1 MDPVSYQ
8 RMLNGGHPSLVL
20 DRVLGT
26 SNVKYCPKCG
36 FASMDAAELKRHMLE
51 HRGTRFYCVYCNK
64 VSFSEAELNAH
75 LKQHS
80 SKYPFKCPHC
90 GQGYMRRLCL
100 VKHIDRLHNKNTSQG
115 PAKQNPHV
123 PVSSALSS
131 VHTADPASL
140 RPTIRVNVPAP
151 TAPAVRQGRDELRVK
166 TLETNASNATN
177 GNAEHLTPLNGLIQH
192 NRALTVSLPEE
203 VTIPAGCL
211 VELVEVK
218 TVNGTKELKLRLVSQ
233 QENESVI
240 KETRSTVSQNTS
252 PGKPFLSSLSHPNAM
267 KSMSMGMCT
276 VNRKQ
281 FDSKTIT
288 VEHPAVC
295 PVSISKNIPS
305 QVNKDKAGFKRAS
318 REIINLESHRVV
330 PNKVPKSALNAV
342 REGSAA
348 VKDTQ
353 SEPVSHS
360 AALPSVICNRAGQR
374 FTGAPQPDGMASC
387 VSQRAVDERKN
398 LIPEHSKKLPPK
410 RGSDAKVTP
419 RDVSLPVKLEPGEIS
434 LKSDDT
440 SEIKTEQVGLNQQHS
455 SCPSLSVLLA
465 ASAQLRPP
473 ATLVCSDTVSSPSFS
488 NPRSINRCSTV
499 KEMLLSS
506 RKGPK
511 MSTWTQEVVSRER
524 AGEAL
529 EPEGFPVISS
539 VFSLSQ
545 QPEDVQG
552 AMQPLVMALRG
563 IVMDES
569 NGPSSRTQDHIK
581 VANLA
586 KEALASCAQ
595 ADTKDASI
603 IHELLLAERAGS
615 TTQEHVEVTDGAEP
629 SKEALVSCAQAD
641 VKDGSIIHELL
652 LSKLSGNATQD
663 HGEVT
668 NGAELVKE
676 ELVKEELVKEEL
688 ASCAQADTKDG
699 SIIDQLLLTKQIGEA
714 ATEDKGNQHPPAPT
728 HNHIKNEKPTT
739 KRRKSKKSRCTPA
752 LKSSTGEESFPQIAA
767 HGAAEPQQQTA
778 KGEHDIS
785 KFLTVSLKR
794 VQVGLW
800 KKNKKGLKLRISKY
814 KIQVPMDSLTDC
826 TVIYPMPL
834 KSDQLVTRPSP
845 YQPVVVLNHPKPRAS
860 IQGAGP
866 DAVADTPESVLAP
879 KCQILKMRLSKVMGQ
894 KYEVMGCT
902 VGVFP

>member
-1 MDPVSYQ
+1 MNPVSYQ
-8 RMLNGGHPSLVL
+8 GMLSPVNGGHPSLVL
-20 DRVLGT
+20 DRVLGS
-26 SNVKYCPKCG
+26 SNVKCCQKCG
-36 FASMDAAELKRHMLE
+36 FASTDAAELKRHMLE
-51 HRGTRFYCVYCNK
+51 HRGTRFYCFYCNK

-100 VKHIDRLHNKNTSQG
+100 VKHIDRLHSKNTSQG

-131 VHTADPASL
+131 VHTADPASV
-140 RPTIRVNVPAP
+140 RPAVRVTVPVP
-151 TAPAVRQGRDELRVK
+151 SAPAARQGRDELRGK
-166 TLETNASNATN
+166 TRETNASHATN
-177 GNAEHLTPLNGLIQH
+177 GNADLLTPLNGLIQH

-240 KETRSTVSQNTS
+240 KETRTTVSQNTAL
-252 PGKPFLSSLSHPNAM
+252 GKPFSSSLNHPNAV
-267 KSMSMGMCT
+267 KDMSMGMCT

-281 FDSKTIT
+281 FDSKTMNA
-288 VEHPAVC
+288 ERPAVC
-295 PVSISKNIPS
+295 PVNISKNIPS
-305 QVNKDKAGFKRAS
+305 HVNKEKAGFKRAS
-318 REIINLESHRVV
+318 QEIINLESHTVI
-330 PNKVPKSALNAV
+330 PNKVPKSILNPV
-342 REGSAA
+342 REGNGG

-353 SEPVSHS
+353 SEPANHG

-374 FTGAPQPDGMASC
+374 FTSALHPDIMGSC
-387 VSQRAVDERKN
+387 VSQRAGDERKN
-398 LIPEHSKKLPPK
+398 LIPEHSNSIPP
-410 RGSDAKVTP
+410 RRASDAKITH
-419 RDVSLPVKLEPGEIS
+419 RDVKLEPGVIS
-434 LKSDDT
+434 LKNDT
-440 SEIKTEQVGLNQQHS
+440 ASKIKTEEVGSNQQHS

-465 ASAQLRPP
+465 ASAQVRPS
-473 ATLVCSDTVSSPSFS
+473 AILVCKDTVSSPSFS
-488 NPRSINRCSTV
+488 NPRSLNEPSSVKKRVLST
-499 KEMLLSS
+499 

-511 MSTWTQEVVSRER
+511 MSTWTQEVGSGER
-524 AGEAL
+524 AGDAL

-563 IVMDES
+563 IVMDKS
-569 NGPSSRTQDHIK
+569 NGPSSRTQDHVK
-581 VANLA
+581 VTNGTDLA

-595 ADTKDASI
+595 VDTKDGSI
-603 IHELLLAERAGS
+603 IHKLLLAERAGS
-615 TTQEHVEVTDGAEP
+615 TTQDHVKVTNGTEL
-629 SKEALVSCAQAD
+629 SKEVLASVAQVD
-641 VKDGSIIHELL
+641 TKDGSIIQKLL
-652 LSKLSGNATQD
+652 LAERAGNTNQD
-663 HGEVT
+663 HAKVT
-668 NGAELVKE
+668 NGTELS
-676 ELVKEELVKEEL
+676 KEEL
-688 ASCAQADTKDG
+688 ASCAQVDTKDG
-699 SIIDQLLLTKQIGEA
+699 SIIHKLLLTKRIGETLKVEA
-714 ATEDKGNQHPPAPT
+714 KEDKGNQHPPAPT
-728 HNHIKNEKPTT
+728 HNHIKKEKPSTTT
-739 KRRKSKKSRCTPA
+739 KTTDSKKRRCTPA
-752 LKSSTGEESFPQIAA
+752 SKSSRDGVSVFQIAGA
-767 HGAAEPQQQTA
+767 HVAAEPLQQIA

-814 KIQVPMDSLTDC
+814 KIQVPMGGLTDC

-860 IQGAGP
+860 VQGARP
-866 DAVADTPESVLAP
+866 DTVADTPESVLAP

>member
-8 RMLNGGHPSLVL
+8 RMLNAGHPSLVL

-26 SNVKYCPKCG
+26 SNVKYCQKCG
-36 FASMDAAELKRHMLE
+36 FASMDAAEMKRHMLE
-51 HRGTRFYCVYCNK
+51 HRGTRFYCFYCNK

-75 LKQHS
+75 LKQHN

-123 PVSSALSS
+123 PVSGALSS

-140 RPTIRVNVPAP
+140 RPTVRVNVPAP
-151 TAPAVRQGRDELRVK
+151 PAPGVRQGRDELRGK
-166 TLETNASNATN
+166 TLETYTLNATN

-192 NRALTVSLPEE
+192 HRALTVSLPEE

-240 KETRSTVSQNTS
+240 KETRSTVSQNA
-252 PGKPFLSSLSHPNAM
+252 GKPFLSSLNHPHAM

-281 FDSKTIT
+281 FDSKTIH

-305 QVNKDKAGFKRAS
+305 HVNKDTAGFKRAS

-330 PNKVPKSALNAV
+330 PNKVPKSTLYPV
-342 REGSAA
+342 REGSGA

-353 SEPVSHS
+353 SEPASHG
-360 AALPSVICNRAGQR
+360 APPPPPPPPSVICSRAGQR
-374 FTGAPQPDGMASC
+374 FTGAPQPDATGSC

-398 LIPEHSKKLPPK
+398 LIPEHSKKLPPR
-410 RGSDAKVTP
+410 RGSDAKVAP

-434 LKSDDT
+434 LKNDAA
-440 SEIKTEQVGLNQQHS
+440 SEIKTEPVGSNQQHS

-465 ASAQLRPP
+465 ASAQMRPP
-473 ATLVCSDTVSSPSFS
+473 ATLVCNDTVSSPSVS
-488 NPRSINRCSTV
+488 NPRSINRSLTV
-499 KEMLLSS
+499 RKMLLAS
-506 RKGPK
+506 RKVPK
-511 MSTWTQEVVSRER
+511 IWTQEVVSGER

-529 EPEGFPVISS
+529 EPESFPVISS

-545 QPEDVQG
+545 QPEDGQG

-563 IVMDES
+563 IVMDKS
-569 NGPSSRTQDHIK
+569 PGPGSRTQDHIK
-581 VANLA
+581 AAHLA

-595 ADTKDASI
+595 VDAKDGSI
-603 IHELLLAERAGS
+603 IQKLLLAERAGS
-615 TTQEHVEVTDGAEP
+615 AARDHVEVTGGAEL
-629 SKEALVSCAQAD
+629 SKEALASSAQAD
-641 VKDGSIIHELL
+641 AKDGSIIHKLL
-652 LSKLSGNATQD
+652 LSKLSGNASQD
-663 HGEVT
+663 HVEVS
-668 NGAELVKE
+668 NGAEP
-676 ELVKEELVKEEL
+676 VKEEL
-688 ASCAQADTKDG
+688 APCAQADAKDG
-699 SIIDQLLLTKQIGEA
+699 SIIQQLLLTKRVGEALDAA

-728 HNHIKNEKPTT
+728 HDHIKKEKPTAKT
-739 KRRKSKKSRCTPA
+739 PKSKKRRCAPA
-752 LKSSTGEESFPQIAA
+752 LKSSADKESFSRIAAA
-767 HGAAEPQQQTA
+767 HGAAEPQQLIA
-778 KGEHDIS
+778 KGEHEIS

-800 KKNKKGLKLRISKY
+800 KKNKKGLKLGISKY
-814 KIQVPMDSLTDC
+814 KIQVPMGGVADC
-826 TVIYPMPL
+826 AVIYPMPL

-845 YQPVVVLNHPKPRAS
+845 FQPVVVLNHPKPRAS
-860 IQGAGP
+860 VRGARP
-866 DAVADTPESVLAP
+866 DAVADTPESALAP